1 MVGIL
6 EELRFLDLE
15 FLVGEQPFVM
25 EKRCLALA
33 GLASKAVGSAGPHWR
48 ERSQGGQRWKAGTPL
63 GFEEELEAPSRC
75 DGPCPRVRD

>member
-48 ERSQGGQRWKAGTPL
+48 ERSPGRTAMEGGNAAW
-63 GFEEELEAPSRC
+63 
-75 DGPCPRVRD
+75 V